1 MRLDRIDLK
10 MLEILQSEGRISKQ
24 SLALRVGLSASPC
37 LARLHKLEEA
47 GLIRG
52 YHAEVDL
59 GALCRMNKI
68 FAVVTL
74 KRHTHVD
81 FSRFEREIVKYP
93 EVVECYAVGGGYDYV
108 VKCVS
113 RDIDHYQAFIDQLL
127 EDDIGIGTYFTYVV
141 TKTIKRDGH
150 IPISY
155 LVDSEEVDSRV
166 PA

>member
-10 MLEILQSEGRISKQ
+10 ILEILQYEGRISKQ
-24 SLALRVGLSASPC
+24 TLAIRVGLSASPC
-37 LARLHKLEEA
+37 LARMHKLEEA

-52 YHAEVDL
+52 YRADVDL
-59 GALCRMNKI
+59 GALCRMSKI

-74 KRHTHVD
+74 KRHTHND
-81 FSRFEREIVKYP
+81 FSRFERELVKYP
-93 EVVECYAVGGGYDYV
+93 EVVECYAVGGGYDYI
-108 VKCVS
+108 VKCVA
-113 RDIDHYQAFIDQLL
+113 RDIDHYQTFIEQLL
-127 EDDIGIGTYFTYVV
+127 EADIGIGTYFTYIV

-155 LVDSEEVDSRV
+155 LVDDEELERRV